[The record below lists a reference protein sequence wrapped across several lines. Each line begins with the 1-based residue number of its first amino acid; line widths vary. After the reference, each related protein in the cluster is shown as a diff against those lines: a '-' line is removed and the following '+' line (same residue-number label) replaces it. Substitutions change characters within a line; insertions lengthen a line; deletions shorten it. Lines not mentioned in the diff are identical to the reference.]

1 MGTSSCFD
9 KPIDLSTFENLKVI
23 VKLINIELTPEINP
37 VYAGGSWHVEGGI
50 NEDIIATVLY
60 YYDVENITESKLLS
74 EPDLMILVMNEMIGF
89 IQKQF
94 WISWR

>member
-1 MGTSSCFD
+1 M
-9 KPIDLSTFENLKVI
+9 
-23 VKLINIELTPEINP
+23 P
-37 VYAGGSWHVEGGI
+37 VGQGIVEGGI

-60 YYDVENITESKLLS
+60 YYDVENITESKLS
-74 EPDLMILVMNEMIGF
+74 FRTDLMILVMNEMIGF